1 MVPGMTGKSDIEDSP
16 DCSQGAL
23 EPVDTAAADNRVEH
37 SFVGVLESVRDRI
50 QVDRSVPAG
59 VVALPVDVVVLPVDA
74 AAVSSQRVVVP
85 QRCRQNHLRIIPAVF
100 FVAQFFYQ
108 WLQELLPAVGF

>member
-1 MVPGMTGKSDIEDSP
+1 VVPGMTGKSDIEDIEDSP

-59 VVALPVDVVVLPVDA
+59 VVALPVDA

-100 FVAQFFYQ
+100 FEVHFFCYR
-108 WLQELLPAVGF
+108 LQGLLPVVGF